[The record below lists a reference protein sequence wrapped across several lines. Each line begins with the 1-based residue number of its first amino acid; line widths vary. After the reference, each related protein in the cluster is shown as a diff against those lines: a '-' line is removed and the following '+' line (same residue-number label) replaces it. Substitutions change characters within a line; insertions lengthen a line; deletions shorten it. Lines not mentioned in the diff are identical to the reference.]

1 MAGNDQATARGPAGA
16 AGATL
21 EGVATVPTLLRIE
34 KNGLSRLGKSM
45 RLREGDVLVAID
57 GKPFSG
63 DVDALQKFFED
74 ADAAADEAD
83 IDPVWL
89 LTFWRNGVFFHQSYA
104 SPLRGGFDH
113 APPEVAL
120 EIMGAFRSVSFG
132 SLPSYEN
139 FEVFREIKAKVA
151 GIHST
156 RPDPLAT
163 TMPALWMLN
172 HRLYFPMVGALVA
185 YGVTLLT
192 HWSFTLAAH
201 VLLVIYTRRAQ
212 INLMRSYQL
221 YRDRL
226 YWHTLA
232 ETDEL
237 RARATYRLLDPDVR
251 FVDEPAKKTSR
262 RRKRPKPSEAAEKG

>member
-1 MAGNDQATARGPAGA
+1 MAGNDQASARAQAGA

-74 ADAAADEAD
+74 AEAVADETD
-83 IDPVWL
+83 VDPVWL
-89 LTFWRNGVFFHQSYA
+89 LTFWRSGVFFHQSYA
-104 SPLRGGFDH
+104 TPLRGGFDH
-113 APPEVAL
+113 ASPEVSL
-120 EIMGAFRSVSFG
+120 EIMGAFRSVTFG
-132 SLPSYEN
+132 PLQSYEN

-163 TMPALWMLN
+163 TMPPLWMLN
-172 HRLYFPMVGALVA
+172 HKLYFPLVGALVA

-192 HWSFTLAAH
+192 HWSFLLAAH
-201 VLLVIYTRRAQ
+201 LLLVIYTRRAQ
-212 INLMRSYQL
+212 INLLRSYQL

-251 FVDEPAKKTSR
+251 FVDEPARKTSR
-262 RRKRPKPSEAAEKG
+262 RRKKAKAAEGSEKA

>member
-1 MAGNDQATARGPAGA
+1 MAGNDQASARAQAGA

-34 KNGLSRLGKSM
+34 KNGLSRLGRSM
-45 RLREGDVLVAID
+45 RLKEGDVLVAID
-57 GKPFSG
+57 GKLFAG

-74 ADAAADEAD
+74 AEAAADEAD
-83 IDPVWL
+83 VDPVWL
-89 LTFWRNGVFFHQSYA
+89 LTFWRNGAFFHQRYA
-104 SPLRGGFDH
+104 TPLRGGFDH
-113 APPEVAL
+113 CPPDTSL
-120 EIMGAFRSVSFG
+120 EIVGAFRSVSYG
-132 SLPSYEN
+132 PLPSYEN
-139 FEVFREIKAKVA
+139 FEIFREIKAKVA

-163 TMPALWMLN
+163 TLPPLWMLN
-172 HRLYFPMVGALVA
+172 HRLYFPMVGVLVA

-192 HWSFTLAAH
+192 HWSFFLAAH
-201 VLLVIYTRRAQ
+201 LLLVIYTRRAQ
-212 INLMRSYQL
+212 INLLRSYQL

-237 RARATYRLLDPDVR
+237 RARANYRLLDPDVR
-251 FVDEPAKKTSR
+251 FVDEPAKKPSR
-262 RRKRPKPSEAAEKG
+262 RRKKAKAAEEAEKA